1 MGSEQFHNMQR
12 HSQILWIYEGV
23 GNWVKNMLAHLPT
36 QFDGFKVIP
45 QQMIEEEDRV
55 FVQTNVTATGMD
67 FSAGHFFILKN
78 GKIKEFHIY
87 YDSQK
92 FVDSIKD

>member
-1 MGSEQFHNMQR
+1 
-12 HSQILWIYEGV
+12 
-23 GNWVKNMLAHLPT
+23 MLAHLPT